1 MLFRMSISPDEIGA
15 RIRGALPGAEVSV
28 TDTTGGGDHF
38 AATVVSAAFAGK
50 GLVDRHRLV
59 YAALGDAMRGP
70 IHALGLTTLTPDEHE
85 QKKR

>member
-1 MLFRMSISPDEIGA
+1 MGFPITEIRA
-15 RIRGALPGAEVSV
+15 RIQAALPDAQVSV

-50 GLVDRHRLV
+50 GPVDRHRLV

-70 IHALGLTTLTPDEHE
+70 IHALALTTQTPDERT
-85 QKKR
+85 QP